1 ARRSDIH
8 LAIRPGTNLALMNG
22 LLQQQI
28 EHDWVDHDYVRRHTV
43 GYDRLAE
50 VVADY
55 PPRRVAELCD
65 VSARDVE
72 AAAEIFG
79 TAERALSTVLQGFH
93 QAHQATASAVAVNNL
108 HLLRGMV
115 GRPGAGL
122 LQMNGQ
128 PTAQN
133 NRETGADGDLSG
145 FRNWDNEAHV
155 RELAALWDVDELQ
168 IPH

>member
-1 ARRSDIH
+1 SYDDVEHCDALFSFGHNVAATQTVLWARMLDRLTGADPPRHVTVDPRRTEVARRSDIH

-55 PPRRVAELCD
+55 PPRRVAEFCD

-79 TAERALSTVLQGFH
+79 TAERALSTVLQGFY
-93 QAHQATASAVAVNNL
+93 QAHQATA
-108 HLLRGMV
+108 
-115 GRPGAGL
+115 RPS
-122 LQMNGQ
+122 
-128 PTAQN
+128 
-133 NRETGADGDLSG
+133 R
-145 FRNWDNEAHV
+145 
-155 RELAALWDVDELQ
+155 
-168 IPH
+168 